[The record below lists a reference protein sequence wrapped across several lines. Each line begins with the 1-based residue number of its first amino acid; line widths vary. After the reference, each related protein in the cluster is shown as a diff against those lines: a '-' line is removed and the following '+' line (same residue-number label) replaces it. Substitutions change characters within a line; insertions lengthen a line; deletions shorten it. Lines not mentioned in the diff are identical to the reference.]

1 MRNPYQL
8 TGYTANGKKTLLGT
22 FDKHGQAVAEMRER
36 KADPRNVYSEFRIS
50 KVYQW
55 QIIAYKPSGAI
66 DIVYSYASKAQADRA
81 FEKLKL
87 DFGKLEMQ
95 FIGGVNDD

>member
-22 FDKHGQAVAEMRER
+22 FDKHEQAVAEMRER
-36 KADPRNVYSEFRIS
+36 KADPQSVYAEFSIR

-55 QIIAYKPSGAI
+55 QIVAYKKSGAI
-66 DIVYSYASKAQADRA
+66 DIVYSYASKAQAERA

-87 DFGKLEMQ
+87 DFDRVEMN
-95 FIGGVNDD
+95 FIGGIGDE